1 MFRNTLCS
9 QLKRNSLFRGA
20 PDMEGREVLSA
31 LEVGCLLLVRVSND
45 SIPVVIFQTS
55 PRREPDGNW
64 PSGE

>member
-1 MFRNTLCS
+1 
-9 QLKRNSLFRGA
+9 
-20 PDMEGREVLSA
+20 MEGREVLSA